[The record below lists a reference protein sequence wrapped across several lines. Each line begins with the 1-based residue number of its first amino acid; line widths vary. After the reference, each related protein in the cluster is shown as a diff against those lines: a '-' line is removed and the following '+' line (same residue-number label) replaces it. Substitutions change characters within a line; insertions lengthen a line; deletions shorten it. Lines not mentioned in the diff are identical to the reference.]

1 MTPDHVVTMKYLIK
15 KSVDDLVLL
24 YHLPTELF
32 YNSKQYKINDIR
44 KEIIIINNKE
54 IEFIRLYIEMIDSEL
69 YKHVGWVVNKT
80 MHHCMICQNN
90 LNDFFFR
97 NHHCRICGNII
108 CHRSTCNA
116 NYLPIKKMTKYGLQV
131 ICKACKPYNV
141 SDYTY
146 IYILYSDVDDD
157 NFNDDP

>member
-1 MTPDHVVTMKYLIK
+1 MTPDHIVTMKYLIK

-69 YKHVGWVVNKT
+69 YKHVGWVVDET
-80 MHHCMICQNN
+80 MYQCMICQNS
-90 LNDFFFR
+90 LNDFFF
-97 NHHCRICGNII
+97 HCRICGNII
-108 CHRSTCNA
+108 CHRSTCKA
-116 NYLPIKKMTKYGLQV
+116 NYLPIKKTTNYGLQV

-141 SDYTY
+141 SDYTC
-146 IYILYSDVDDD
+146 I
-157 NFNDDP
+157 